1 MPNSDKID
9 SRLNNVYQTDGDKQD
24 IFDQWAETYN
34 HDLVNELGYVADVEA
49 CRVFESLVIDRNA
62 RVLDAGCG
70 TGLVGLHLKR
80 AGYHDIHGRDYSQKM
95 LEKAEATGAYRSL
108 QQHDLTLP
116 IETEQ
121 AYDAAIAVG
130 LFGFNEP
137 SAEHLVNITCALK
150 AGGLAL
156 VTVNGKAWR
165 ETEWETRLDCLNQ
178 DRTHT
183 RLIDIRTIDY
193 LTADGIDGR
202 LLTLERI
209 TT

>member
-9 SRLNNVYQTDGDKQD
+9 SRLNHVYQTDGDKQA
-24 IFDQWAETYN
+24 IFDKWADTYD

-49 CRVFESLVIDRNA
+49 CRVFESLVTNKNA

-70 TGLVGLHLKR
+70 TGLVGLRLRR
-80 AGYHDIHGRDYSQKM
+80 AGYRDLHGQDYSHKM
-95 LEKAEATGAYRSL
+95 LEKAEATGAYQSVR
-108 QQHDLTLP
+108 QHDLTLP

-137 SAEHLVNITCALK
+137 SAKHLVNITCALK
-150 AGGLAL
+150 IGGLGL

-165 ETEWETRLDCLNQ
+165 ETDWESGLDYLNQ
-178 DRTHT
+178 NDSHT
-183 RLIDIRTIDY
+183 SLIDIRTIDY
-193 LTADGIDGR
+193 LNADGIDGR
-202 LLTLERI
+202 LLTLER
-209 TT
+209 TK